1 MPGLGRQL
9 HQPPA
14 PQRLHDDYRQTLFVG
29 VQQPAP
35 AGLAVLVQIVV
46 LNLAE
51 VPVIGVHQAAELF
64 AAAVIGKADLPDLA
78 DALQNETAW
87 NELEQRLSDRIL
99 QRIEDRIQFILE
111 ETIRQNL
118 TDSIGKMTGTLVSEI
133 KNDLQSTLDV
143 VVTHA
148 VTDELHRLRQ
158 KEFFSESN
166 HLKITGKNGSSN

>member
-1 MPGLGRQL
+1 MNNPNDSMAAGRLPYPDQEN
-9 HQPPA
+9 HDTGMA
-14 PQRLHDDYRQTLFVG
+14 SSASDDY
-29 VQQPAP
+29 P
-35 AGLAVLVQIVV
+35 VLTDI
-46 LNLAE
+46 LSE
-51 VPVIGVHQAAELF
+51 
-64 AAAVIGKADLPDLA
+64 LPDLT

-111 ETIRQNL
+111 ESIRQNL
-118 TDSIGKMTGTLVSEI
+118 TDSIGKMTGMLVSEI

-158 KEFFSESN
+158 KEFFSEGN
-166 HLKITGKNGSSN
+166 HLKITEKNGSAN

>member
-1 MPGLGRQL
+1 MNNQNDSLSAGHLPQP
-9 HQPPA
+9 HQENRDTGNGSSVA
-14 PQRLHDDYRQTLFVG
+14 DDY
-29 VQQPAP
+29 P
-35 AGLAVLVQIVV
+35 VLTDI
-46 LNLAE
+46 LS
-51 VPVIGVHQAAELF
+51 
-64 AAAVIGKADLPDLA
+64 DLPDLA

-166 HLKITGKNGSSN
+166 HLKITGKNGSAN

>member
-1 MPGLGRQL
+1 MNNQNNSLSAGMLP
-9 HQPPA
+9 HQEQENRDTGMASSPA
-14 PQRLHDDYRQTLFVG
+14 DDY
-29 VQQPAP
+29 P
-35 AGLAVLVQIVV
+35 VLTDI
-46 LNLAE
+46 LSE
-51 VPVIGVHQAAELF
+51 
-64 AAAVIGKADLPDLA
+64 LPDLA

-111 ETIRQNL
+111 ESIRQNL
-118 TDSIGKMTGTLVSEI
+118 TDSIGRMTGMLVSEI

-158 KEFFSESN
+158 KEFFSEGN
-166 HLKITGKNGSSN
+166 HLKITEKNGSAN

>member
-1 MPGLGRQL
+1 MNNQNDSLSAAHLLHPDQENHDPGI
-9 HQPPA
+9 A
-14 PQRLHDDYRQTLFVG
+14 SSAADDY
-29 VQQPAP
+29 P
-35 AGLAVLVQIVV
+35 VLTDI
-46 LNLAE
+46 LS
-51 VPVIGVHQAAELF
+51 
-64 AAAVIGKADLPDLA
+64 DLPDLT

-111 ETIRQNL
+111 ESIRQNL
-118 TDSIGKMTGTLVSEI
+118 TDSIGKMTGILVAEI

-166 HLKITGKNGSSN
+166 HLKITEKNGSAN